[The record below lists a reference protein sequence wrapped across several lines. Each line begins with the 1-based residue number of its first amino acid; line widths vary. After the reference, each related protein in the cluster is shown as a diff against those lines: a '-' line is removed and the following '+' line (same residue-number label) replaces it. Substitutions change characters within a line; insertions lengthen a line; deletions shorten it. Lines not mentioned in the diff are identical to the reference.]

1 MTASVVSGTISDT
14 EPTNVVLPTPK
25 PPATTIFTDVV
36 AADDA
41 VGRVVVLVAL
51 EPAKST
57 EHPFKQHQVWLPI
70 LISGLV
76 HPHQPFVRQVA
87 DKDARHS
94 EGDPQVSCDLGDRP
108 YLPAQLDDRLNLRRP
123 LVSGLGSEI
132 RCGYQRFD
140 GEVVTRPGPSLCD
153 CVRPH
158 QRAVDVVLASAH
170 RVHP

>member
-1 MTASVVSGTISDT
+1 
-14 EPTNVVLPTPK
+14 LPTPK

-57 EHPFKQHQVWLPI
+57 EHPFEQHQVWLPI
-70 LISGLV
+70 LISRLV
-76 HPHQPFVRQVA
+76 HTHQPFVCHVA

-94 EGDPQVSCDLGDRP
+94 EGDPQVSRDLGDRP

-123 LVSGLGSEI
+123 PVS
-132 RCGYQRFD
+132 
-140 GEVVTRPGPSLCD
+140 
-153 CVRPH
+153 
-158 QRAVDVVLASAH
+158 
-170 RVHP
+170 